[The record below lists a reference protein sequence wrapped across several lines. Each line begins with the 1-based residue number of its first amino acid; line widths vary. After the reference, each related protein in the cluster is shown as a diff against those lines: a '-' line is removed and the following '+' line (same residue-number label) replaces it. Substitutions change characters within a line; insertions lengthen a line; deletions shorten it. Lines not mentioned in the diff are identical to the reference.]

1 MNNNHAQSVVSVISR
16 EKTVPQL
23 PTIYHEPGKLP
34 EVLDAIEDAIA
45 EMADEANIY
54 IWGGSLFRIYRLK
67 EPDEGHI
74 KRPAGAVLLHR
85 VDAAHLAEIAT
96 MAASHFRYDKRSDG
110 WRPMDCPRR
119 AADAVLSRGH
129 WPKLS
134 PLHGVVEAPTLTTKG
149 YLVDGAGYHHSGLF
163 LACVPPGYTRPPV
176 APTQADAQAAIGRL
190 QEAIATF
197 PFVSDA
203 DHVAGVAAVMTALVR
218 RSLPSAPM
226 VAITAPTPG
235 TGKSLLAEV
244 VAAISLG
251 RQAAMLAL
259 GDDEAET
266 EKRLYSALL
275 AGDSLLIADNI
286 ETQLKGAL
294 LCQILT
300 APSVQFRP
308 LGASVMATVPTH
320 TTLIA
325 TGNNLSIIGD
335 LRRRVMLIR
344 LDAATERPEQRIFNR
359 DALAYVSYKRGELI
373 RDALTVSLAYIA
385 AGSPI
390 IDGLAPYGGF
400 SDWDRLVRRPLVW
413 AGMPDPLTPADVLRE
428 TDPDLETTR
437 SMFSA
442 WHMTF
447 SDKAVTVAE
456 AIARARASIPRLD
469 GGSDPHHP
477 ELRDAIQAAAGDK
490 LDSRRLGFWLR
501 KHRDRIVD
509 SLQLRQAEADS
520 HAKVARWRV
529 VSAG

>member
-1 MNNNHAQSVVSVISR
+1 MSQSHDGMQDA
-16 EKTVPQL
+16 ENTGPTVF
-23 PTIYHEPGKLP
+23 HEPGKLP

-45 EMADEANIY
+45 AMADEANIY
-54 IWGGSLFRIYRLK
+54 IWGGALFRIYRLP
-67 EPDEGHI
+67 EPEEGHI

-85 VDAAHLAEIAT
+85 VDATHLAELAT
-96 MAASHFRYDKRSDG
+96 KAASHFRYDKRSESY
-110 WRPMDCPRR
+110 RPMDCPRR
-119 AADAVLSRGH
+119 AADAVISRGH
-129 WPKLS
+129 WPKLR
-134 PLHGVVEAPTLTTKG
+134 PLHGVVEAPTITTKG
-149 YLVDGAGYHHSGLF
+149 DVVDVAGYHDSGLY
-163 LACVPPGYTRPPV
+163 LANVPQGYTSPSA
-176 APTQADAQAAIGRL
+176 APHVTEARHAIQRIK
-190 QEAIATF
+190 EAVATF
-197 PFVSDA
+197 PFVSEA
-203 DHVAGVAAVMTALVR
+203 DHVAAVAAVITGLVR

-226 VAITAPTPG
+226 IAITAPTPG
-235 TGKSLLAEV
+235 TGKSLLSEA
-244 VAAISLG
+244 VAMVALG

-300 APSVQFRP
+300 SPSVQFRP
-308 LGASVMATVPTH
+308 LGASVMATVPTA

-344 LDAATERPEQRIFNR
+344 LDAATERPEQRTFKR
-359 DALAYVSYKRGELI
+359 DALAYVASKRGQLI
-373 RDALTVSLAYIA
+373 RDALTITRAYLA
-385 AGSPI
+385 AGTPP

-413 AGMPDPLTPADVLRE
+413 AGLPDPLSPADVLRE

-442 WHMTF
+442 WHKTF
-447 SDKAVTVAE
+447 ATDAATVAE
-456 AIARARASIPRLD
+456 AIAKARSVTPRFD

-509 SLQLRQAEADS
+509 GQQLKQAEADS

-529 VSAG
+529 VVAG